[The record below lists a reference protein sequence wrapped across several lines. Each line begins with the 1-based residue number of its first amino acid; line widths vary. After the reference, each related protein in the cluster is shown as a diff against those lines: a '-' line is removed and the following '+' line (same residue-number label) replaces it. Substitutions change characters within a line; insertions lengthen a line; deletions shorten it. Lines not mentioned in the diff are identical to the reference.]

1 MAPRRSKSS
10 AGKERRQ
17 PRHQPDAGPVG
28 PGDALREFVLEAHGL
43 TQDELAQAMG
53 VTRYSINQLVNDRRS
68 VTAEMA
74 LRLAKATSTS
84 PQFWL
89 NLQQNADLAKARKR
103 LDRKGGLERVRVLRA
118 AVPEKGLFHDVDDG
132 A

>member
-10 AGKERRQ
+10 AGSERRQ
-17 PRHQPDAGPVG
+17 LRHRPDEGPVG
-28 PGDALREFVLEAHGL
+28 PGEALREFVLEAHGL
-43 TQDELAQAMG
+43 KQHQLAQAMG

-89 NLQQNADLAKARKR
+89 NLQQNLDLVRAKRR
-103 LDRKGGLERVRVLRA
+103 LDRRGELDKVRVLRV
-118 AVPEKGLFHDVDDG
+118 AVPEKDLFHDVDD
-132 A
+132 

>member
-1 MAPRRSKSS
+1 
-10 AGKERRQ
+10 
-17 PRHQPDAGPVG
+17 
-28 PGDALREFVLEAHGL
+28 LREFVLEAHGL
-43 TQDELAQAMG
+43 KQHQLAQAMG

-89 NLQQNADLAKARKR
+89 NLQQNLDLVRAKRR
-103 LDRKGGLERVRVLRA
+103 LDRRGELDKVRVLRV
-118 AVPEKGLFHDVDDG
+118 AVPEKDLFHDVDD
-132 A
+132 